1 DRKYGARRHD
11 AAIELSLHRLETL
24 DADAI
29 VRRREGVLD
38 KQARQIEK
46 TGEPR
51 HHRDDVQALYDQHGG
66 AQSTSAAAAA
76 SAPAQRNTRRRR
88 TLRAPR
94 CARRRRWER
103 VPASAVARC
112 RSHASAEG
120 HWRSTPVSWAFARS
134 ENRRRKTAAS
144 A

>member
-1 DRKYGARRHD
+1 LAREIAHQHAEIDVECDKHGDEDELRIEPAAGDPVSEPEPEAEDDRKYGARRHD

-29 VRRREGVLD
+29 VRRREGVID

-76 SAPAQRNTRRRR
+76 SARAQRNTRRRR

-94 CARRRRWER
+94 CARR
-103 VPASAVARC
+103 
-112 RSHASAEG
+112 
-120 HWRSTPVSWAFARS
+120 
-134 ENRRRKTAAS
+134 
-144 A
+144 